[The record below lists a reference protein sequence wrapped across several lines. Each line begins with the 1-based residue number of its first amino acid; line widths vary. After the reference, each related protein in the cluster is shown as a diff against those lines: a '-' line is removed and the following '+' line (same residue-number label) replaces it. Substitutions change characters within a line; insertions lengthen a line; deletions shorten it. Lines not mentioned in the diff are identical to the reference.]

1 MKRICVFCGSNEG
14 AQPEYRRAAQH
25 LGQVLVEQ
33 GLSLV
38 YGGSKVGL
46 MGEVA
51 QAVLEAGG
59 DVVGVIPSALVEQEL
74 AYHRLTDLRVVG
86 SMHERKA
93 LMADLADGFVALPGG
108 LGTLEELFEILT
120 WAQLGMHAKPSG
132 LLNVCQYYDRLL
144 DFVGH
149 AVAERFVKPEHG
161 SMLQVDSDPAALLR
175 KLEAYRAPQVGK
187 LY

>member
-1 MKRICVFCGSNEG
+1 MKRVCVFCGSNEG
-14 AQPEYRRAAQH
+14 AQPEYRRAARQ

-33 GLSLV
+33 GLGLV

-46 MGEVA
+46 MGEVSKT
-51 QAVLEAGG
+51 VLEAGG
-59 DVVGVIPSALVEQEL
+59 DVVGVIPEALVQQEL
-74 AYHRLTDLRVVG
+74 AYHRLADLRVVG

-93 LMADLADGFVALPGG
+93 LMAELADGFVALPGG
-108 LGTLEELFEILT
+108 LGTMEELFEILT

-132 LLNVCQYYDRLL
+132 LLNVCQYYDKLL

-149 AVAERFVKPEHG
+149 AVDERFVKPEHG
-161 SMLQVDSDPAALLR
+161 QMLLVDSDPATLLR
-175 KLEAYRAPQVGK
+175 KMDAYQVPQIGK